1 MKRLILI
8 LSLFSLFIFCNKIS
22 LERKDDSNNNIT
34 IDSLF
39 SKSIYN
45 KLSKEKKI
53 VFSNKLSLLLQKRE
67 NDSLTRFYYFRLA
80 GRYFNLEEYE
90 KYQKESRKVLL
101 LSKKAQDTLSIAK
114 SYQFLGDYY
123 FYQFRNDSA
132 FYYYSKS
139 EKEYLKSKTR
149 HSLVDIQ
156 LSKAKILYYVK
167 DFAGCETSTI
177 KVLKTAIAKKNYRL
191 IYECYLTLGNTL
203 DGLNNHEKAIE
214 YYTKAYNLKDNL
226 INDTQYSLI
235 KVQPYNFIGSTF
247 NKNKQYKKAIPYLQ
261 KALSFGDFK
270 KTDKLLY
277 ADIITNLA
285 YSEIMLG
292 NKKAINLL
300 NESLDIQNNLKNV
313 PGIIFTKIKLAEYYL
328 INNSI
333 EKAAVLA
340 KESRDLSHENNI
352 FEDEL
357 KALNLL
363 SRIEPQKSKF
373 YNDRFIAL
381 SDSLQTVERATRNKF
396 ARIEFE
402 TEEIITEKN
411 IVETKNEILA
421 KRILWITGVSLF
433 LIFGFGIA
441 YYLKRQHAKNKE
453 LQFEQ
458 AQQKANQDIY
468 QLMLDQQTQLDEGR
482 KLEKKRIS
490 QELHDGIMSKL
501 TSVRLNL
508 FVLNKKTDPETIAK
522 CLAHVAEIQNIEKE
536 IRAIS
541 RDLQK
546 EFADSKDSFK
556 LIIEDLFQNHQNTY
570 GTEYDLSI
578 DDKVLW
584 DKMDSNIKMNIYRIF
599 QESLHNISKYANAT
613 KIEANIFKNEN
624 SIKVII
630 ADNGKGFNTSKT
642 KEGIGLKNMQSRVDS
657 IGGTFEINSE
667 INLGT
672 SIVLEIPN

>member
-1 MKRLILI
+1 MF
-8 LSLFSLFIFCNKIS
+8 LFVSVAFCKKSKHIQSENKIS
-22 LERKDDSNNNIT
+22 N
-34 IDSLF
+34 DSLF
-39 SKSIYN
+39 SKTIYN
-45 KLSKEKKI
+45 GLEENKKLLF
-53 VFSNKLSLLLQKRE
+53 VNKLAFILKSKP
-67 NDSLTRFYYFRLA
+67 NDSLTRLYHFRLA
-80 GRYFNLEEYE
+80 GRYFNLNDYNNYFIQS
-90 KYQKESRKVLL
+90 KKVLE
-101 LSKKAQDTLSIAK
+101 LSKQSNDIINIAK

-123 FYQFRNDSA
+123 FKFFRNDSA

-139 EKEYLKSKTR
+139 EKEYLKSKTK

-167 DFAGCETSTI
+167 DFAGCETATI
-177 KVLKTAIAKKNYRL
+177 NVLKVAIANKNYRL
-191 IYECYLTLGNTL
+191 IYDCYLLLGYTL
-203 DGLNNHEKAIE
+203 DGLNNNTKAIE
-214 YYTKAYNLKDNL
+214 YYSKAIFLFNLLNGEP
-226 INDTQYSLI
+226 QYLLLQS
-235 KVQPYNFIGSTF
+235 QPYLYIGASYLKSR
-247 NKNKQYKKAIPYLQ
+247 NYKKAIPYFQ
-261 KALSFGDFK
+261 KALSFDDFK
-270 KTDKLLY
+270 KTEPTLY
-277 ADIITNLA
+277 AEIITNLS
-285 YSEIMLG
+285 YSKLMLG
-292 NKKAINLL
+292 DKNAIGLL
-300 NESLDIQNNLKNV
+300 KESVAIQDSLKNI
-313 PGIIFTKIKLAEYYL
+313 PGIVSSKIHLAEYYL
-328 INNSI
+328 INSNA
-333 EKAAVLA
+333 EKAAILA
-340 KESRDLSHENNI
+340 KESRDLSHQNNI

-624 SIKVII
+624 SLKIII

-642 KEGIGLKNMQSRVDS
+642 KDGIGLKNMQSRVDS

-672 SIVLEIPN
+672 SIVLVIPN